1 MGAKNRAER
10 GEGMPSGEI
19 LDCLLRVIY
28 VSVQEL
34 QRASRR
40 QWRERWQAFSLNVI
54 GVLFSLLWTCMRA
67 RKGSP
72 CIFLSDLLI
81 SFARLP
87 TVLVNL
93 SLDPTTCVGRG
104 SILVRL
110 GRC

>member
-10 GEGMPSGEI
+10 HEGKPSEEI

-34 QRASRR
+34 QRASGR
-40 QWRERWQAFSLNVI
+40 QWREIASVLSQCS
-54 GVLFSLLWTCMRA
+54 VLFSLLWQCMRA

-81 SFARLP
+81 SFVSACRLFW
-87 TVLVNL
+87 L
-93 SLDPTTCVGRG
+93 
-104 SILVRL
+104 I
-110 GRC
+110 